1 MAEIKILKDEIFEEV
16 RTNIE
21 LRKQICDVE
30 LADIQQNSIRTLAI
44 AKSDRL
50 TRYNVLRIIKKFM
63 KFKTFDEMFITRQKR

>member
-30 LADIQQNSIRTLAI
+30 FVQQNSIRTLAM

-50 TRYNVLRIIKKFM
+50 TRYNVLVVIKRFLKL
-63 KFKTFDEMFITRQKR
+63 KTFEEMFITREKR

>member
-30 LADIQQNSIRTLAI
+30 FVQQNSIRTLAI
-44 AKSDRL
+44 AKSDKL
-50 TRYNVLRIIKKFM
+50 TRYNVLVVIKRFLKL
-63 KFKTFDEMFITRQKR
+63 KTFEEMFITREKR